1 MGGQFLSLRE
11 AYISN
16 LSLLRSLEPLEK
28 FLGGGWVVL
37 KGISVIS
44 PRPRPKSRLI
54 NYGFLEIFYVYL
66 ACLVLKDVSSLLLDV
81 ITPHKY
87 LAPQ

>member
-28 FLGGGWVVL
+28 FLGGGWWVVL
-37 KGISVIS
+37 KGILVIS

-54 NYGFLEIFYVYL
+54 NFVPENIPVYANTSRYQYQEL
-66 ACLVLKDVSSLLLDV
+66 
-81 ITPHKY
+81 
-87 LAPQ
+87 